1 MAFTYDTSTDIGK
14 VRFEIGDTTYGAG
27 VKPSG
32 ANLTD
37 AEIQLLLTREGT
49 FGCAAAAACEILARH
64 WSHIPDS
71 ASMKERS
78 RANNQVMHF
87 RDAAKD
93 LRAQYGGIATSSIV
107 DLLRDD
113 AYHTYN
119 PFQDDSGNEY
129 GDSRTIYI
137 RP

>member
-37 AEIQLLLTREGT
+37 AEIQLLITREGSC
-49 FGCAAAAACEILARH
+49 GAASAAACEILARH

-71 ASMKERS
+71 ASMGGTGASSRS
-78 RANNQVMHF
+78 RSNNQVQHF
-87 RDAAKD
+87 RDMARD
-93 LRAQYGGIATSSIV
+93 LRAQYGGGAILQAGVIAL
-107 DLLRDD
+107 DFMEKDADD
-113 AYHTYN
+113 TTVL
-119 PFQDDSGNEY
+119 DEGEL
-129 GDSRTIYI
+129 
-137 RP
+137 